1 VRISRLEVGTPK
13 ERAATTPLREQLRE
27 REREWQRLMRELREQ
42 EEAPL
47 SGGASTLGADLD
59 ALRSHL
65 PDGWGFLAFHV
76 GQGFA
81 VALVVD
87 ETRVIVQ
94 QLDPSLEQRLTERT
108 ERLDFQWGAAALEAA
123 YLRDAGNTVRFGNDH
138 PLLGS
143 TRAVLAELYESI
155 WEPLESVLRD
165 RNWII
170 SPHGMLHRVPFPA
183 LLGPNGYLIEHTCIA
198 MTPSARIWNGIAQ
211 RNRKPGWRSAW
222 VAGVA
227 SDRLPEIS
235 REIESVV
242 SHLSGWNVRSDN
254 APTRSGFLAAS
265 ERSDLIHLAAHGS
278 LRADNPVFSQLH
290 LTDGPLFVHDLGALR
305 LPGSIVVLTACSS
318 GRGERLAGDEWV
330 GLAQGFLHAGAS
342 TVVTS
347 LWPIEDRATAS
358 LMDGFY
364 RSLSHGASIPESL
377 RSAMLETSRE
387 LIHPWQWASFS
398 TSGGLDG
405 PAPDIGKSMGPS
417 ESTTLSNR
425 FPRPR
430 RKKRAL
436 RWRDGVPIWYPCAS
450 GALTRRMNSA
460 DSRAL

>member
-1 VRISRLEVGTPK
+1 G
-13 ERAATTPLREQLRE
+13 AAS
-27 REREWQRLMRELREQ
+27 
-42 EEAPL
+42 A
-47 SGGASTLGADLD
+47 LGADLD
-59 ALRSHL
+59 SLRAHL

-87 ETRVIVQ
+87 RARVIVQ
-94 QLDPSLEQRLTERT
+94 HLDPALGQLLADCT

-123 YLRDAGNTVRFGNDH
+123 FLSDAGQPAHFGNEH
-138 PLLGS
+138 PLLNS
-143 TRAVLAELYESI
+143 TRAVLAELYTAI
-155 WEPLESVLRD
+155 WEPLEAVLRD
-165 RNWII
+165 RNWIV
-170 SPHGMLHRVPFPA
+170 SPHGLLHRIPFPA
-183 LLGPNGYLIEHTCIA
+183 LLGPDGYLVKRTCIA
-198 MTPSARIWNGIAQ
+198 VTPSARIWNGIAV
-211 RNRKPGWRSAW
+211 RNRKPGWKSAW

-227 SDRLPEIS
+227 SERLPEIS
-235 REIESVV
+235 RELDSVAG
-242 SHLSGWNVRSDN
+242 HLAGWNVRSDS
-254 APTRSGFLAAS
+254 APTRDSFLEAS
-265 ERSDLIHLAAHGS
+265 AHADLIHLAAHGS
-278 LRADNPVFSQLH
+278 LRADNPAFSQLH
-290 LTDGPLFVHDLGALR
+290 LADGPLFVHDLSALR

-364 RSLSHGASIPESL
+364 RSLSRGASIPESL

-387 LIHPWQWASFS
+387 LVHPWQWASFS

-405 PAPDIGKSMGPS
+405 PAPDIGRSMGPS
-417 ESTTLSNR
+417 ESTTLSTR
-425 FPRPR
+425 FLRPR
-430 RKKRAL
+430 RKTRAL
-436 RWRDGVPIWYPCAS
+436 RWRDGAPIWYPCAS
-450 GALTRRMNSA
+450 GALTRRTNSA